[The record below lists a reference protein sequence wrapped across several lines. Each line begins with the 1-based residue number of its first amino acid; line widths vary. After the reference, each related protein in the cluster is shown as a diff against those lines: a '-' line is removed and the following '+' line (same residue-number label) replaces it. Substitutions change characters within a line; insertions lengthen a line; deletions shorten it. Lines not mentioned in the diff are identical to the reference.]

1 MLSVLSVCL
10 SVCVS
15 RITHQLVYGCRLNM
29 AEMVKGNL
37 YKWLNFVIDSD
48 QDVDLESGFSLSLT
62 LGEGHF
68 IRYIATQ

>member
-1 MLSVLSVCL
+1 MV
-10 SVCVS
+10 
-15 RITHQLVYGCRLNM
+15 
-29 AEMVKGNL
+29 EMVKGNL